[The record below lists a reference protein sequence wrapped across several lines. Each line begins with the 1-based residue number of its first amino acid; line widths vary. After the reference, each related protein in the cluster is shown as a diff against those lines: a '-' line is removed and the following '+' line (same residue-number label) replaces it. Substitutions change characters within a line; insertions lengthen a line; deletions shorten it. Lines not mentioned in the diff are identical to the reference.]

1 MTEIHYKTKINGVTV
16 TLYTGLDGY
25 YHVTREDAE
34 WEHDHEI
41 FDDFDKAKAFFDSLV
56 EIEREKEID
65 SMRENVLPEA
75 SQRLKE
81 LMKDYVFLK
90 KADDSED
97 VYYAIDSAKIETMN
111 LCDTYDQ
118 FGQKVGHTDAGDY
131 HPDNSA
137 STILDDCLDAITEKF
152 KINTGDIE
160 FDEDND
166 LLFPE
171 DNYPEN
177 MSEIRAY
184 AKTWID
190 EHKNETTCEGF
201 TFWNGHNWQT
211 IITACDQDSA
221 ITHQVVD
228 DETLVAELAWAIVSR
243 EFVKE
248 KFGEKVY
255 KSDNGYYVIDSYV
268 QGAWEAYR
276 IVPEAE
282 YEYQIEQ
289 KER

>member
-1 MTEIHYKTKINGVTV
+1 MTTETYYETKVNGVTV
-16 TLYTGLDGY
+16 TLYVGLDGD
-25 YHVTREDAE
+25 YHVTREDSE

-41 FDDFDKAKAFFDSLV
+41 FDDYDKAKAFFDSLV
-56 EIEREKEID
+56 EDEREKEID
-65 SMRENVLPEA
+65 SMREKMIPEA

-97 VYYAIDSAKIETMN
+97 VYYAIDPAKIETMN

-118 FGQKVGHTDAGDY
+118 FGQKLGHTDAGDY
-131 HPDNSA
+131 HPDNSYSPA
-137 STILDDCLDAITEKF
+137 YEECLKAVAEKF
-152 KINTGDIE
+152 VVNTEGAMFRGDEIE
-160 FDEDND
+160 FEDDPGN
-166 LLFPE
+166 LKEIQAFVTAWIE
-171 DNYPEN
+171 EN
-177 MSEIRAY
+177 QNLE
-184 AKTWID
+184 
-190 EHKNETTCEGF
+190 TCEGF
-201 TFWNGHNWQT
+201 TYWNGHNWQT
-211 IITACDQDSA
+211 IITACEQDSA

-228 DETLVAELAWAIVSR
+228 DETLAELAHAIESR

-248 KFGEKVY
+248 AFGEKIY

-282 YEYQIEQ
+282 YAN
-289 KER
+289 